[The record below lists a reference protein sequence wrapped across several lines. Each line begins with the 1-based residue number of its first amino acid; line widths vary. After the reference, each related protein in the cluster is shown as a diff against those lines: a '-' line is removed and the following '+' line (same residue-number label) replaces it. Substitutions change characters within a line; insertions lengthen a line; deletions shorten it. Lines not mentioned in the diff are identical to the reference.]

1 MARTLL
7 AAGSF
12 GKPDYVSTFLG
23 EQWVISPLF
32 LTIFLFLGMGP
43 NQGWSKLNI
52 PMELPFRRLLCACP
66 APFVLWTR
74 TNFTSDHGQVI
85 TDWITF
91 SQGPAKLS
99 NADDQTLLQMCMRRK
114 RLTGLLDRNQHSLWI
129 SMNSLLNLVALVK
142 RAWRE
147 QRKKPTERSGYFSWL
162 ASGHAQMA

>member
-1 MARTLL
+1 
-7 AAGSF
+7 
-12 GKPDYVSTFLG
+12 
-23 EQWVISPLF
+23 
-32 LTIFLFLGMGP
+32 
-43 NQGWSKLNI
+43 SKLNI

-114 RLTGLLDRNQHSLWI
+114 RLTG
-129 SMNSLLNLVALVK
+129 
-142 RAWRE
+142 
-147 QRKKPTERSGYFSWL
+147 
-162 ASGHAQMA
+162 